1 MSSMSSVAG
10 QFPLQRW
17 GFVDIFTVML
27 QFVQLQS
34 WVVAVVDETS
44 EFLWTISASVLVG
57 CSELKG
63 FCLSADVVETSTKID
78 FKSFYEFLCVLQKK
92 WMVTVFYYTKSLL
105 ANFSN
110 KGFESPPFLFMLL
123 GKWQTYIE
131 IQHMKQT
138 EFVQAE
144 LS

>member
-1 MSSMSSVAG
+1 MSSVAG

-63 FCLSADVVETSTKID
+63 FCLSADVVETSTKMD
-78 FKSFYEFLCVLQKK
+78 FKSFYEFLCVTEK
-92 WMVTVFYYTKSLL
+92 MNGYCVLL
-105 ANFSN
+105 HQISACKLVLHDQNLS
-110 KGFESPPFLFMLL
+110 S
-123 GKWQTYIE
+123 QTWHI
-131 IQHMKQT
+131 IQNNNI
-138 EFVQAE
+138 
-144 LS
+144 

>member
-10 QFPLQRW
+10 QFPPPLQRW
-17 GFVDIFTVML
+17 EFVDIFTVML

-63 FCLSADVVETSTKID
+63 FCLSADVVETSTKMD
-78 FKSFYEFLCVLQKK
+78 FKSFYECLCVLQKK
-92 WMVTVFYYTKSLL
+92 MNGYCVLL
-105 ANFSN
+105 HQISACKLVLHDQN
-110 KGFESPPFLFMLL
+110 
-123 GKWQTYIE
+123 
-131 IQHMKQT
+131 
-138 EFVQAE
+138 
-144 LS
+144 LSS